1 MCIKSCSRTVDDKM
15 LAMKIFKP
23 DVESFKEKDCMTKPT
38 YVVADVIKIPREII
52 AAQEEVD
59 LYIATFFI
67 NFCHSWVQYPEI

>member
-1 MCIKSCSRTVDDKM
+1 
-15 LAMKIFKP
+15 
-23 DVESFKEKDCMTKPT
+23 MTKPT